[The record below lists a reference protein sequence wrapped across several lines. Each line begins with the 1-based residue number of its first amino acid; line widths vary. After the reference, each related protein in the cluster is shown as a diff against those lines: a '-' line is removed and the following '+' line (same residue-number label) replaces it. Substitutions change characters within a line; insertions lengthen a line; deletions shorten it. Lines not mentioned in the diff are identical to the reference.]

1 MEKAATPSMLQNWRF
16 QQALYRAYFD
26 ATDRSRLIAETEQE
40 ETALE
45 YLRKAP
51 MTGSIAAIKK
61 AEEALAKPDL
71 PPASDTRARV
81 FELAEALFQSI
92 HMQLSVPRYDA
103 IAVWRGAN
111 LDLIDFPLNNAPWM
125 NKRFAQIVKIP
136 DEASRLK
143 EINKIINWTN
153 PGPGGFYDD
162 LGKQGSEPHLVPG
175 SVYSEDPAFIHAPM
189 KGMEVREDH
198 SARISSCT
206 YAETLHEL
214 VYGPETKCSIK
225 LVAND
230 SFEIQAMQPKN
241 MNYEPLEFDIPA
253 EATRSGKLKLT
264 WSKPPGLGGNGRG
277 VQVAEVWLMRNQDMT
292 PRGRDKEYEY

>member
-1 MEKAATPSMLQNWRF
+1 MHK
-16 QQALYRAYFD
+16 
-26 ATDRSRLIAETEQE
+26 
-40 ETALE
+40 
-45 YLRKAP
+45 
-51 MTGSIAAIKK
+51 
-61 AEEALAKPDL
+61 
-71 PPASDTRARV
+71 
-81 FELAEALFQSI
+81 
-92 HMQLSVPRYDA
+92 H
-103 IAVWRGAN
+103 
-111 LDLIDFPLNNAPWM
+111 
-125 NKRFAQIVKIP
+125 FAQIIKLP

-162 LGKQGSEPHLVPG
+162 LGKQGAEPHLVKG

-189 KGMEVREDH
+189 KGMEVRDDH

-206 YAETLHEL
+206 YAETLHEYPLEMFYPDLDKHSRYRLRL
-214 VYGPETKCSIK
+214 VYGPETKCNIR

-277 VQVAEVWLMRNQDMT
+277 VQVAEVWLMRNQDMP